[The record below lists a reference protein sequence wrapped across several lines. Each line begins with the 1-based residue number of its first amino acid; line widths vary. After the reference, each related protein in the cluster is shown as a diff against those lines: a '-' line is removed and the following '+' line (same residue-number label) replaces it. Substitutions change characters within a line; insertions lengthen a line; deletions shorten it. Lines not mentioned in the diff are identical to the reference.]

1 MIDTPDLPS
10 DVEPKSNEKT
20 LPSSET
26 AATPQPPVGEDIKDL
41 VTPGDNAE
49 IEAKAQTSDAGGKPD
64 EARPDDEEEAQS
76 PT

>member
-1 MIDTPDLPS
+1 MIDTPYLSS
-10 DVEPKSNEKT
+10 DAEPKFNEKT

-26 AATPQPPVGEDIKDL
+26 AATPQPPIGEDIKDL

-49 IEAKAQTSDAGGKPD
+49 VEAKAQTGGDGGKPD
-64 EARPDDEEEAQS
+64 EASPDDEEEAQS